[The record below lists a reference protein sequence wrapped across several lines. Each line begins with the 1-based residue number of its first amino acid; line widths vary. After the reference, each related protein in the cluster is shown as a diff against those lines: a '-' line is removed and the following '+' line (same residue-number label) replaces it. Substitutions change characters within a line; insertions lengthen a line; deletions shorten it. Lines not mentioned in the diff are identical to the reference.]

1 MKHILAFALSSLTR
15 RSSKNF
21 FIFIIF
27 TFLIFILSSIFMIT
41 NALKTEMFATLKS
54 LPDITVQRIVAG
66 RQTMIEADRSEEIS
80 KIFGVSDVMPRVWGY
95 YYLPTLGVNFSIV
108 GVESFSKQY
117 KKELDNV
124 VDKFS
129 DKLVGGDNM
138 VVGVGVLK
146 ELKKIFFND
155 YFYFVKPDGSLK
167 KVNIVGTFKP
177 STSLESND
185 IILMDSELVREIFA
199 MDESRAVDIVV
210 NVANQDEV
218 PTIAKKIKE
227 IYPDTRVIT
236 KGDLKISYTNVFNY
250 KSGLFL
256 ALFIVSIF
264 TFFIIIYDKA
274 SGLSSEEK
282 REIGILKAIGW
293 KIDDILKVKLFEA
306 IIISGL
312 AYLLA
317 VTFAVGYVF
326 GLQAPLLRDLFMGY
340 SVLKPSFDL
349 PFVLD
354 GGVLALIFF
363 TTIPIYTASTIIP
376 AWKAAT
382 LDADEVIR

>member
-1 MKHILAFALSSLTR
+1 MKHILAFALSSLAR
-15 RSSKNF
+15 RGSKNL

-27 TFLIFILSSIFMIT
+27 TFMIFIFSSIFMIAD
-41 NALKTEMFATLKS
+41 ALKTEMFATLKA
-54 LPDITVQRIVAG
+54 LPDITVQRIIAG
-66 RQTMIEADRSEEIS
+66 RQTMIDTNRCKEIG
-80 KIFGVSDVMPRVWGY
+80 KLFGVTDVNPRVWGY
-95 YYLPTLGVNFSIV
+95 YYLPALVVNFSIV

-117 KKELDNV
+117 KREMDGI

-129 DKLVGGDNM
+129 DKLVGGDYM

-155 YFYFVKPDGSLK
+155 YFYFVKSDGSLK
-167 KVNIVGTFKP
+167 KVNIAGVFKP

-185 IILMDSELVREIFA
+185 IIIMDSELVREIFG
-199 MDESRAVDIVV
+199 MDETKATDIVV
-210 NVANQDEV
+210 NVISQDEV

-227 IYPDTRVIT
+227 IYPDSRVIT
-236 KGDLKISYTNVFNY
+236 KDDLKTSYTNVFNY

-264 TFFIIIYDKA
+264 TFFIIIYDKV
-274 SGLSSEEK
+274 SGLSSEER

-306 IIISGL
+306 LIISSL
-312 AYLLA
+312 AYAFA
-317 VTFAVGYVF
+317 VTLAVGYVF
-326 GLQAPLLRDLFMGY
+326 GLQAPLLRELFMGY
-340 SVLKPSFDL
+340 SVLKPPFDL

-363 TTIPIYTASTIIP
+363 TTIPIYTTATIIP
-376 AWKAAT
+376 TWRVAM
-382 LDADEVIR
+382 LDVDEVIR

>member
-146 ELKKIFFND
+146 ELKRIFFND

>member
-1 MKHILAFALSSLTR
+1 MKHFLAFALNSLTR
-15 RSSKNF
+15 RSSKNL

-41 NALKTEMFATLKS
+41 NALKTEMFVTLKS
-54 LPDITVQRIVAG
+54 LPDITVQRIIAG
-66 RQTMIEADRSEEIS
+66 RQTEIDVERCEEIA
-80 KIFGVSDVMPRVWGY
+80 KLFGVTDVIPRVWGY
-95 YYLPTLGVNFSIV
+95 YYIPNLGVNFSIV

-117 KKELDNV
+117 KKELQTV

-138 VVGVGVLK
+138 VVGKGVLR

-167 KVNIVGTFKP
+167 KVKIAGVFKP

-185 IILMDSELVREIFA
+185 IIIMDSELVREIFE
-199 MDESRAVDIVV
+199 MDETKATDIVV
-210 NVANQDEV
+210 NVANHDEV
-218 PTIAKKIKE
+218 PTIAKKIRE
-227 IYPDTRVIT
+227 IYPDSRVIT
-236 KGDLKISYTNVFNY
+236 KDDLKTSYTNVFNY

-274 SGLSSEEK
+274 SGLSSEER

-293 KIDDILKVKLFEA
+293 KIDDILKVKLLEA
-306 IIISGL
+306 LIISGL

-317 VTFAVGYVF
+317 VTLAVGYVF
-326 GLQAPLLRDLFMGY
+326 GLQAPLLRELFMGY
-340 SVLKPSFDL
+340 SVLKPPFDL
-349 PFVLD
+349 PFVID

-363 TTIPIYTASTIIP
+363 TTIPIYTAATIIP
-376 AWKAAT
+376 AWRAAT
-382 LDADEVIR
+382 LDADEAIR

>member
-1 MKHILAFALSSLTR
+1 
-15 RSSKNF
+15 
-21 FIFIIF
+21 
-27 TFLIFILSSIFMIT
+27 MIT
-41 NALKTEMFATLKS
+41 NALKTEMFVTLKS

-66 RQTMIEADRSEEIS
+66 RQTEIDVSRSEEIG
-80 KIFGVSDVMPRVWGY
+80 KLFGVTDVIPRVWGY

-117 KKELDNV
+117 KKELDEV

-138 VVGVGVLK
+138 VIGLGVSK

-167 KVNIVGTFKP
+167 KVKIAGTFKP

-185 IILMDSELVREIFA
+185 IILMDSELVREIFG
-199 MDESRAVDIVV
+199 MDSESAVDIVV
-210 NVANQDEV
+210 KVANQDEV

-227 IYPDTRVIT
+227 IYPDTRVVT
-236 KGDLKISYTNVFNY
+236 KDDLKSSYINVFNY

-274 SGLSSEEK
+274 SGLSSEER
-282 REIGILKAIGW
+282 REIGILKALGW
-293 KIDDILKVKLFEA
+293 KIDDILKVKFLESL
-306 IIISGL
+306 IISGL

-317 VTFAVGYVF
+317 VTLALAYVF

-363 TTIPIYTASTIIP
+363 TTIPIYIAANIIP
-376 AWKAAT
+376 AWRAAT